1 MKRPTIERFG
11 NGWRVEIY
19 PRCFLKWWTEDRAE
33 GGVMVIESDF
43 PHLQRLDG
51 GGDGDHF
58 ELPISMLPQ

>member
-1 MKRPTIERFG
+1 MRRPTLELYG

-43 PHLQRLDG
+43 PNLQRLDG
-51 GGDGDHF
+51 ADGDHY
-58 ELPISMLPQ
+58 ERRLRDLPQ